1 MLVGEV
7 GDIGYE
13 VGFIDAVRNL
23 SDHNFVMSFSTLDLC
38 LGTHHDTATTCLV
51 GITHTL
57 QTIDIS
63 ACGEVGTRDILHQTV
78 GVDIGVVDIG
88 TAAVDDLREVVGRHV
103 GCHTYGD
110 TITTIHEEVRYLSRH
125 DGGLFERVVEVV
137 HHIHSVL
144 IEIVHDVLTH
154 LRESA
159 LRVTHGG
166 WRVTVNGTIVTLTI
180 NQRVTHVPVLGH
192 TNEGTIDGAV
202 AVGVILTEH
211 LTYDA
216 RTFLIRLG

>member
-1 MLVGEV
+1 
-7 GDIGYE
+7 
-13 VGFIDAVRNL
+13 
-23 SDHNFVMSFSTLDLC
+23 MSFSTLDLC

-57 QTIDIS
+57 QTIDIGT
-63 ACGEVGTRDILHQTV
+63 CGEVGTRDILHQAV

-88 TAAVDDLREVVGRHV
+88 TAAVDDLSEIVGWHV
-103 GCHTYGD
+103 GSHTYSD
-110 TITTIHEEVRYLSRH
+110 TVTTIHKEVWHLGRH

-137 HHIHSVL
+137 HHINGVFL
-144 IEIVHDVLTH
+144 KVVHDMLTH

-166 WRVTVNGTIVTLTI
+166 WRVAVDRAEVTLTI
-180 NQRVTHVPVLGH
+180 YERVTHVPVLGH
-192 TNEGTIDGAV
+192 TYEGTIDGAV
-202 AVGVILTEH
+202 AMGVILTKY
-211 LTYDA
+211 LTYHA